1 MYMMGGNEIKC
12 EDFNIQKL
20 FLDGNFNVGL
30 QVWSDFHVQPPHIMI
45 TTSQNGSRKTVIDY
59 LIHNTSYFCV
69 PFYFDGRY
77 LGALAEV
84 FLSDALQP
92 EMRSFPF

>member
-1 MYMMGGNEIKC
+1 MMGGNEIKC

-45 TTSQNGSRKTVIDY
+45 TTSQNGSRK
-59 LIHNTSYFCV
+59 
-69 PFYFDGRY
+69 
-77 LGALAEV
+77 
-84 FLSDALQP
+84 
-92 EMRSFPF
+92 